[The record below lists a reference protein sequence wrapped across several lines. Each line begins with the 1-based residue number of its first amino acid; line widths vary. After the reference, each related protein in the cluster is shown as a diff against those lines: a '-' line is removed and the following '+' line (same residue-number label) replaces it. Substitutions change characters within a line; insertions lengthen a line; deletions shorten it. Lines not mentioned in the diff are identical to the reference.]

1 MKTKLWCFFNIVAGS
16 ASILSVIFLLLT
28 DHISGLIAL
37 CAFCLFLVCL
47 LALVVIIVFRLVSQ
61 ENPEEY
67 KKIAAFTSYEAVD
80 DAHGIFEVFKVIQSK
95 RLILQQ
101 VEHNFKWTGTQRPII
116 SSELQEINRLIW
128 SDNKDYDK
136 VLLRLKRP
144 LGFNESCTIH
154 FKALTD
160 DFDRMAQPHL
170 DFKVNSAMNVIHFR
184 VTLKNKNGDFCK
196 PAKILKKPIESNVPL
211 GYKQYG
217 SIPFDKQSKS
227 YQYCLTDPE
236 IGYFYRLEWE
246 K

>member
-1 MKTKLWCFFNIVAGS
+1 MEAKSWKIFNIVAGS
-16 ASILSVIFLLLT
+16 ASIFSVAFLLLT
-28 DHISGLIAL
+28 DRVNGMIALIA
-37 CAFCLFLVCL
+37 FCIFLLFLL
-47 LALVVIIVFRLVSQ
+47 ILVTTAIFRLIRQ

-80 DAHGIFEVFKVIQSK
+80 EAHGVFEVFKVIQSK

-101 VEHNFKWTGTQRPII
+101 VEHNFKWTGTKRPVI
-116 SSELQEINRLIW
+116 SSELQEIKQLVM

-136 VLLRLKRP
+136 ALLRLKRP

-160 DFDRMAQPHL
+160 DFDGMAQPHL

-184 VTLKNKNGDFCK
+184 VTLKNKGCDYCK
-196 PAKILKKPIESNVPL
+196 AAKILKKPIESNAPL
-211 GYKQYG
+211 GYEQYG
-217 SIPFDKQSKS
+217 SIPFDMQSKS